1 MNSKRKTLWPLMLNL
16 VLVLVLFLAACSNV
30 GDVEAPAEDAADAAA
45 EEAAEPPPDTG
56 EEAAEPAEEADSEAA
71 AESAMPSGG
80 LADEIVVVE
89 EPSAAAAVT
98 RINSGDLDVYA
109 FAVTDPEV
117 FSTVQGDSNLNYA
130 QSFGSSSE
138 LTFNPAGP
146 VFDGTG
152 KLNPFAVPRVREA
165 MNWLV
170 DRDYIAQEIY
180 GGLALP
186 RYLPITGS
194 FPDYARLVDVARQ
207 LELRYAHDPERAT
220 QVITEEMEALGAEKV
235 DGTWMYEGE
244 PVELIVLIRNED
256 ERQEIGDYVSN
267 LLEDQGFEVTRDYR
281 AAAEASPVW
290 ISGDPTAGEFHVY
303 TGGWVTN
310 AVSRDQSSNFDFFY
324 TPRGLAF
331 PLWQAYTPSEDF
343 DAVADRL
350 ARRDFTTLEER
361 RDLYS
366 QALDLAVQDSVRIW
380 LVDRLSFSPYSAD
393 ISVAADL
400 AAGINGSFLWP
411 HTLIRDGEEGGTIT
425 IGTLSILPE
434 PWNPLDGSNWVYD
447 AMIIRATTDLEVLP
461 DPYTGLSWPQRLES
475 ATVTIKEGLPVGK
488 TLDWV
493 ELEFAPEITVPED
506 AWINWDPES
515 QTFITVG
522 EQHPDGL
529 TANRKSEVTYP
540 ASLSD
545 LTWHDGSN
553 FSAADVV
560 LALILTFDRAMEG
573 SAIYDEAQA
582 PNLEPFLQSFRG
594 ARITSTDPLVV
605 EYYSD
610 TYFLDAEQNVNG
622 LFPHYAQGPGAWH
635 TLGLGI
641 MAESAG
647 DLAFS
652 SAKADALEVEWMNY
666 VAGPSLDVLAGYL
679 DQAQEDG
686 HIPYAATLGEY
697 ITPEEAAARWE
708 NLQNWYA
715 EKEHFWV
722 GVGEYYL
729 EAAFPVEGTV
739 QLRHND
745 AYPDAPDKWLRFA
758 EPAIAEVELDGPSR
772 VTIGEENVFDVFVDF
787 NGEAYAV
794 DGISEVKYLVFD
806 ALGELV
812 IVAEAE
818 AVEDGLWEIVL
829 SAEETAALEAGANRL
844 EVAVVP
850 TAVSIPSFASLEFV
864 TVP

>member
-1 MNSKRKTLWPLMLNL
+1 MNRKKILGSLLLNLML
-16 VLVLVLFLAACSNV
+16 VLVLMLSACATV
-30 GDVEAPAEDAADAAA
+30 DDVEAPAEEAPAA
-45 EEAAEPPPDTG
+45 EEAAEPEPDSG
-56 EEAAEPAEEADSEAA
+56 DEADEPAAEGESEAA
-71 AESAMPSGG
+71 SPAASGG
-80 LADEIVVVE
+80 LPDEIVVVE

-98 RINSGDLDVYA
+98 RIESGDLDMYA
-109 FAVTDPEV
+109 FAVTDPDV
-117 FSTVQGDSNLNYA
+117 FASVESNSDLTYS
-130 QSFGSSSE
+130 QSYGSNSE

-146 VFDGTG
+146 IFDGTG
-152 KLNPFAVPRVREA
+152 NLNPFAVPRVREA
-165 MNWLV
+165 MNWLI

-180 GGLALP
+180 GGLAAP
-186 RYLPITGS
+186 RYLPITGA
-194 FPDYARLVDVARQ
+194 FPDYAKLVDVARQ
-207 LELRYAHDPERAT
+207 LELEYAYDPDRAT
-220 QVITEEMEALGAEKV
+220 EVITEEMEALGAEKV

-244 PVELIVLIRNED
+244 PVEIIFLIRNED
-256 ERQEIGDYVSN
+256 ERQEVGDYVAN

-290 ISGDPTAGEFHVY
+290 ISGDPTAGEFHIY
-303 TGGWVTN
+303 TGGWVTS
-310 AVSRDQSSNFDFFY
+310 AISRDQSGNFDFYF

-331 PLWQAYTPSEDF
+331 PLWQAYTPTEEF
-343 DAVADRL
+343 DEVSDRL
-350 ARRDFTTLEER
+350 ARRDFASLEER
-361 RDLYS
+361 RELFT
-366 QALDLAVQDSVRIW
+366 QALELAMQDSVRIW
-380 LVDRLSFSPYSAD
+380 VVDRLSISPYSSD

-400 AAGINGSFLWP
+400 AGGINGSFLWP
-411 HTLIRDGEEGGTIT
+411 HTLVRAGEEGGTVT

-447 AMIIRATTDLEVLP
+447 QMVIRATTDLEVLP

-475 ATVTIKEGLPVGK
+475 ATVTIREGLPVAK

-493 ELEFAPEITVPED
+493 ELEFADEITVPED

-540 ASLSD
+540 ASLSEF
-545 LTWHDGSN
+545 TWHDGST

-560 LALILTFDRAMEG
+560 LSLILTFDRAMEG
-573 SAIYDEAQA
+573 GAIYDEAQA
-582 PNLEPFLQSFRG
+582 PNLDPFLQSFRG

-622 LFPHYAQGPGAWH
+622 LFPNYSQGPGAWH
-635 TLGLGI
+635 TLGIGI
-641 MAESAG
+641 MAEAAG

-652 SAKADALEVEWMNY
+652 SAKADTLEVEWMNY
-666 VAGPSLDVLAGYL
+666 IAGPSLEVLAGYL
-679 DQAQEDG
+679 DQAQEESY
-686 HIPYAATLGEY
+686 IPYAPTLGEY
-697 ITPEEAAARWE
+697 ISADDAAARWE

-715 EKEHFWV
+715 DKEHFWV
-722 GVGEYYL
+722 GMGEYYL

-739 QLRHND
+739 QLRHYD
-745 AYPDAPDKWLRFA
+745 DYPDAPDKWLRFA

-787 NGEAYAV
+787 AGEPYAV
-794 DGISEVKYLVFD
+794 DGISEVTYLVFD

-812 IVAEAE
+812 VVDQAE

-850 TAVSIPSFASLEFV
+850 TSVSIPSFASLEFV